1 MHTNMSPSLNSKFR
15 SLTLADQSMGLNMS
29 PKVERQS
36 TSDIFT
42 PAIPITSNVIETPR
56 AAHAVLVAPSV
67 APPSALVDG
76 AVTQDAKGIACS
88 STMQWGFSRALP
100 TSMQERRDALLEIQ
114 TRHDSTCAFCQK
126 NKSNIV
132 AGQGNPMAE
141 LFLIAEAPGENEQLA
156 AQPFAGKSGDK
167 LNEMLNAMGL
177 NRESI
182 FMSYVLKSRPPND
195 RPPTQLE
202 VDQCGPYLLE
212 QLLVIRPKVI
222 VSFGG
227 PASKLI
233 LAVDEGITLL
243 RGKWAA
249 WSPPKSVN
257 VSPIYV
263 MPTFHPAYVLRNYTQ
278 ETRSQVWSDLQMAM
292 SKLTP
297 QN

>member
-56 AAHAVLVAPSV
+56 AAHAAFVAPSV

>member
-1 MHTNMSPSLNSKFR
+1 
-15 SLTLADQSMGLNMS
+15 MGLNMS

-36 TSDIFT
+36 AADSFALE
-42 PAIPITSNVIETPR
+42 PAPASANPIVNNVIETPR
-56 AAHAVLVAPSV
+56 VARASFVAPTV
-67 APPSALVDG
+67 AFVGG
-76 AVTQDAKGIACS
+76 AATQDAKGIACS
-88 STMQWGFSRALP
+88 STMQWGFTRDLP
-100 TSMQERRDALLEIQ
+100 TSMQERREALLEIQ
-114 TRHDSTCAFCQK
+114 TRHDATCALCQK

-177 NRESI
+177 KRESI

-243 RGKWAA
+243 RGKWAT
-249 WSPPKSVN
+249 WSPPKNVN
-257 VSPIYV
+257 VAPILV

-297 QN
+297 PIKM

>member
-1 MHTNMSPSLNSKFR
+1 
-15 SLTLADQSMGLNMS
+15 MGLNMS

-36 TSDIFT
+36 AAGFFAPEPAT
-42 PAIPITSNVIETPR
+42 PVANNVIENPR
-56 AAHAVLVAPSV
+56 VAQVAFVAQPVAFVGGAAS
-67 APPSALVDG
+67 
-76 AVTQDAKGIACS
+76 QDAKEIACS
-88 STMQWGFSRALP
+88 STMQWGFTRDLP
-100 TSMQERRDALLEIQ
+100 TSMQERREALLEIQ
-114 TRHDSTCAFCQK
+114 TRHDKTCALCQK

-141 LFLIAEAPGENEQLA
+141 LFLIAEAPGENEQLSA
-156 AQPFAGKSGDK
+156 APFAGKSGDK

-177 NRESI
+177 NRERI

-202 VDQCGPYLLE
+202 VDQCGPFLLE

-243 RGKWAA
+243 RGKWGE
-249 WSPPKSVN
+249 WTPPKIAN
-257 VSPIYV
+257 VPPIWV
-263 MPTFHPAYVLRNYTQ
+263 MPTFHPAYLIRNYTQ
-278 ETRSQVWSDLQMAM
+278 ETRSQVWSDLQLAM

-297 QN
+297 PTKM